1 MNLERSDA
9 CTEKSASM
17 WHAEMKTLLLLN
29 YLFIIKKRVF
39 IFLYEKSCLFV
50 LYISL
55 YSLYTM

>member
-29 YLFIIKKRVF
+29 YLFIIKKRVY
-39 IFLYEKSCLFV
+39 LYFYTKNHVYLF
-50 LYISL
+50 YI
-55 YSLYTM
+55 